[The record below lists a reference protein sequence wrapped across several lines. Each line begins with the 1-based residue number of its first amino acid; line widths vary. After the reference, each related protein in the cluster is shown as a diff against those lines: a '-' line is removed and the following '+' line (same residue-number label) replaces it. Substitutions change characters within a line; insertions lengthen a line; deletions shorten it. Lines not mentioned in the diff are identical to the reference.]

1 MSSNRGCWGMS
12 ELDYMF
18 YEPAFVKEAS
28 SADLDASSS
37 DAVVVGDGF
46 RIDNKAAAWASAA
59 RIRKNASA
67 GVATDISVKNRVA
80 EACSLFGITD
90 SDFSVRPIQGEH
102 IIVKNANYNADMIIC
117 NQSQFDEAVQ
127 TFIKKRASAPIQFC
141 RECAS
146 KLLQL
151 QHKYGYTTDSATESK
166 LYKMAGTIH
175 HDMEG
180 FAREVDKRVKYATVR
195 CMNEEADALK
205 KLAHISRQTA
215 DDTSG
220 IFSNVLVDTLDEF
233 DRATGLVKKLAS
245 ENMKHPE
252 DVMYLLPDEYIR
264 KRASSDLK
272 IGDRS
277 VKRGFFMRTA
287 TQDAIRKWASACGEY
302 IPQFATPEEFAS
314 VLNSM
319 TGCLQDE
326 FFERAGNGERFDF
339 A

>member
-1 MSSNRGCWGMS
+1 MT

-18 YEPAFVKEAS
+18 YEPTFVKEAS
-28 SADLDASSS
+28 SAELDASSS

-46 RIDNKAAAWASAA
+46 RIDNKAAAWRSAA

-67 GVATDISVKNRVA
+67 GIDTDVSVKQRVN
-80 EACSLFGITD
+80 EACGLFGITD
-90 SDFSVRPIQGEH
+90 DDFNIRPIQGEH
-102 IIVKNANYNADMIIC
+102 LIVKQANYNADMIIC
-117 NQSQFDEAVQ
+117 NQEQFDEAVQ

-151 QHKYGYTTDSATESK
+151 QHKYGYKTDSGTEAK
-166 LYKMAGTIH
+166 LYKMAGTVH

-195 CMNEEADALK
+195 CMHEEADALK

-233 DRATGLVKKLAS
+233 DHATGLIKKLAS

-264 KRASSDLK
+264 KRASAEIK

>member
-1 MSSNRGCWGMS
+1 MN

-59 RIRKNASA
+59 RIRKNASI
-67 GVATDISVKNRVA
+67 GVATDTSVKKRVA

-117 NQSQFDEAVQ
+117 NQSQFDEAVH

-166 LYKMAGTIH
+166 LYKMAGTVH

-233 DRATGLVKKLAS
+233 DHATGLIKKLAS
-245 ENMKHPE
+245 ENMQYPE

-302 IPQFATPEEFAS
+302 IPQAS

>member
-1 MSSNRGCWGMS
+1 MT

-18 YEPAFVKEAS
+18 YEPTFVKEAS
-28 SADLDASSS
+28 SAELDASSS

-46 RIDNKAAAWASAA
+46 RIDNKAAAWRSAA

-67 GVATDISVKNRVA
+67 GIDTDVSVKQRVN
-80 EACSLFGITD
+80 EACGLFGITD
-90 SDFSVRPIQGEH
+90 DDFNIRPIQGEH
-102 IIVKNANYNADMIIC
+102 LIVKQANYNADMIIC

-151 QHKYGYTTDSATESK
+151 QHKYGYKTDSGTEAK
-166 LYKMAGTIH
+166 LYKMAGTVH

-195 CMNEEADALK
+195 CMHEEADALK

-233 DRATGLVKKLAS
+233 DHATGLIKKLAS

-264 KRASSDLK
+264 KRASAEIK

-287 TQDAIRKWASACGEY
+287 TQEAIRKWASACGAY
-302 IPQFATPEEFAS
+302 IPQFATPEEFAA
-314 VLNSM
+314 VLNGM

-326 FFERAGNGERFDF
+326 FFERAENGERFDF